1 MEFLFLSLYD
11 YFKKNRSLLY
21 GIFIGLFLLMGV
33 VATQVKIEEDIARFF
48 PNDKKLEKINQIFQH
63 SKFMDKL
70 VVMVSLSDSTR
81 PASPDSLIR
90 FADELVNR
98 VEVDLTPYVKKI
110 TYKVDDALTLQL
122 FNVIYHHLPLFLD
135 EEDYASID
143 SLTKEERV
151 RTSLQRSYRQLISP
165 AGIALKKMIVKDPLG
180 IAVLALKK
188 LRRLQYD
195 EGFELVDN
203 AIFTKDHRYLIF
215 FMVPSFPPNDT
226 GNNSAFLAGLD
237 QSIARVGQTHPD
249 IGALYYGAAAVAAGN
264 ANQLR
269 TDTVLTLSM
278 MMVLLIVF
286 LFGFLRKKRAPFIIL
301 IPVLFGG
308 LFSLS
313 AIYLIQGSISV
324 LAIAA
329 GSIILGIAV
338 NYSLHFL
345 SHLRHVGD
353 VRDTIKDLVKPMTLG
368 SATTVLAF
376 LCLQFANASIL
387 RDVGLFA
394 GFSLIGA
401 AFCSLVFLPHLVT
414 NDFFGT
420 HPAHPAAWM
429 VKLSSYQPIYNR
441 ILVLLIF
448 LLTPV
453 LLYYA
458 GDVTFNSDLTK
469 LNFMSSGLK
478 HAENVFNRINQRS
491 LRSIYIV
498 ADGATTEE
506 ALRHTERV
514 VPIME
519 DLKQHG
525 VVAKYSTVSLFIIS
539 DSLQRQRILRWNDY
553 WTAQK
558 KQVLIKTVKAEGE
571 KLKFAKTAFTNFDS
585 LLNRTYTP
593 VPPAVMNLFRTL
605 FFDDYI
611 TEKVG
616 LTTVVTLASVGANQ
630 SDSLYKRLEST
641 PHVQALDKRVLTNLF
656 VSYVHADFTFIVAF
670 TSALVFFVL
679 LLSYGRLEL
688 TLITF
693 IPMLVTWIW
702 ILGLMALLGIEFNI
716 VNVMVS
722 TFIFGLGD
730 DYSIFIM
737 DGLQQEYAMGRQ
749 TMQSIKDSI
758 LLSAV
763 TTISGLGVLIFAQH
777 PALKSIAA
785 ISIIG
790 IVCVFVMS
798 QTLEPFLFRKLISD
812 RTRKQF
818 PPLTLFGFLISAF
831 IYFQFVI
838 GAFVLTLIGFV
849 FTKIIPFQR
858 KGLRVAYHSLIR
870 LATHSLIYSGFHVKK
885 RILHLAGQYDTPKI
899 IISNHESFLDILLT
913 TMLHPKVLLFTN
925 RWVWNSPVFGGV
937 VRLADYYPIEEGAEN
952 SFEKLR
958 NRAQDGYSI
967 LVFPE
972 GARST
977 DGQMKR
983 FHKGAFYLAEKL
995 QLDILP
1001 LLLHGAG
1008 HSVPKGDFY
1017 VQAGQLTM
1025 KFLPAIAAGDL
1036 RFGATYTERT
1046 KSISRYFKE
1055 EHAKLAAEIETP
1067 YYYRHKLISNF
1078 LYKGP
1083 VLEWYLR
1090 IKLKLEN
1097 YYLGYHTLVP
1107 RNASVLDLGC
1117 GYGFLSYML
1126 HFSSKERQ
1134 ITGVDFDL
1142 EKITVAH
1149 HGYSRG
1155 EQLRF
1160 ERADITSYDIKKFD
1174 TIIINDVLHYLQPDQ
1189 QESLLKKCFEGLN
1202 PGGLILVREGDRDLK
1217 QKQKGTAL
1225 TEFFSVTLLRFNKA
1239 KQPLHFV
1246 SGEQLRHLAQS
1257 HGLEITTWD
1266 DTKYTSNVTFVIK
1279 KKTNV

>member
-1 MEFLFLSLYD
+1 MEYLFLSIYD
-11 YFKKNRSLLY
+11 YFHKNRPALY
-21 GIFIGLFLLMGV
+21 VLFLGLFLLVGIG
-33 VATQVKIEEDIARFF
+33 ATQIRVEEDISRFF
-48 PNDKKLEKINQIFQH
+48 PKDKKLEKINQIFQH

-70 VVMVSLSDSTR
+70 VVMVSLNDSTK
-81 PASPDSLIR
+81 ATQPDSLIR
-90 FADELVNR
+90 FTNELVSR
-98 VEVDLTPYVKKI
+98 VSGLAPYVKKI
-110 TYKVDDALTLQL
+110 TYKVDDELSVQL
-122 FNVIYHHLPLFLD
+122 FSVLYRYLPLFLD
-135 EEDYASID
+135 QEDYSSID
-143 SLTKEERV
+143 SLTTREAV
-151 RTSLQRSYRQLISP
+151 RTNLQRSYRQLISP
-165 AGIALKKMIVKDPLG
+165 AGLALKKMIIKDPLG
-180 IAVLALKK
+180 ISVLALKK

-195 EGFELVDN
+195 DGFELVDN
-203 AIFTKDHRYLIF
+203 TIFTKDHRYLIF
-215 FMVPSFPPNDT
+215 FIVPSFPSNDT

-237 QSIARVGQTHPD
+237 QSIAQVTQAHPD
-249 IGALYYGAAAVAAGN
+249 IHATYYGAAAVAAGN

-269 TDTVLTLSM
+269 ADTVLTVSLM
-278 MMVLLIVF
+278 MALLVA
-286 LFGFLRKKRAPFIIL
+286 LFFAFLRKKRAPFIIL

-308 LFSLS
+308 LFSIS
-313 AIYLIQGSISV
+313 VMYVIQGSISA

-345 SHLRHVGD
+345 SHLLHTGN
-353 VRDTIKDLVKPMTLG
+353 VRETVRDLVKPMTLG

-401 AFCSLVFLPHLVT
+401 ALCSLIFLPHLVT
-414 NDFFGT
+414 NDFFGH
-420 HPAHPAAWM
+420 HPARPTWMVNVSLYHPA
-429 VKLSSYQPIYNR
+429 YNR
-441 ILVLLIF
+441 ILVPLII

-458 GDVTFNSDLTK
+458 GGVTFNSDMTK
-469 LNFMSSGLK
+469 LNFMSSGMK
-478 HAENVFNRINQRS
+478 HAEKVFNRINQRA

-498 ADGATTEE
+498 AEGANTEE
-506 ALRHTERV
+506 ALRHTEAV
-514 VPIME
+514 VPIMD
-519 DLKQHG
+519 DLKRRG
-525 VVAKYSTVSLFIIS
+525 IVTKYASVSTFVIS
-539 DSLQRQRILRWNDY
+539 DSLQRQRILRWNGY
-553 WTAQK
+553 WTPQK
-558 KQVLIKTVKAEGE
+558 KRTLIGTLKAEGE
-571 KLKFAKTAFTNFDS
+571 KLKFSKAAFNHFDS
-585 LLNRTYTP
+585 LLNRSYA
-593 VPPAVMNLFRTL
+593 PAPAEVMNLFRTI

-611 TEKVG
+611 SEKEG
-616 LTTVVTLASVGANQ
+616 LTTVVTLASVGTNQ
-630 SDSLYKRLEST
+630 PDSLYKRLESMA
-641 PHVQALDKRVLTNLF
+641 HVQALDKRLLTTLF
-656 VSYVHADFTFIVAF
+656 ISYVHADFIFIVSF

-693 IPMLVTWIW
+693 IPMLVTWVW
-702 ILGLMALLGIEFNI
+702 ILGLMALFGIEFNI

-737 DGLQQEYAMGRQ
+737 DGLQQEYAMGRDR
-749 TMQSIKDSI
+749 MHSIKDSI
-758 LLSAV
+758 FLSAV

-798 QTLEPFLFRKLISD
+798 QTLEPFLFAKIITDRARK
-812 RTRKQF
+812 KF
-818 PPLTLFGFLISAF
+818 PPLTLFGFLISSL
-831 IYFQFVI
+831 IYIYFVI

-849 FTKIIPFQR
+849 FTKVSPIQR
-858 KGLRVAYHSLIR
+858 NRLRLGYHSMIR
-870 LATHSLIYSGFHVKK
+870 LATHSLIYTGFHVKK
-885 RILHLAGQYDTPKI
+885 RIINATGQYETPKI

-913 TMLHPKVLLFTN
+913 TMLDPRVLLFTN
-925 RWVWNSPVFGGV
+925 RWVWNSPIFGGV

-958 NRAQDGYSI
+958 NRIEDGYSI

-972 GARST
+972 GSRSP
-977 DGQMKR
+977 DGRMKR

-1001 LLLHGAG
+1001 LLLHGTG

-1036 RFGATYTERT
+1036 RFGTNYTDRT

-1097 YYLGYHTLVP
+1097 YYLSYHALVP
-1107 RNASVLDLGC
+1107 AKATVLDLGC
-1117 GYGFLSYML
+1117 GYGFLSYLL
-1126 HFSSKERQ
+1126 HFSSGERQ
-1134 ITGVDFDL
+1134 ITAVDFDP
-1142 EKITVAH
+1142 EKITLAH
-1149 HGYSRG
+1149 HGYTRG
-1155 EQLRF
+1155 EQLQF
-1160 ERADITSYDIKKFD
+1160 ECADITSYDIKKFD
-1174 TIIINDVLHYLQPDQ
+1174 TIIINDVLHYLRPDQ
-1189 QESLLKKCFEGLN
+1189 QESLLTKCFEGLN
-1202 PGGLILVREGDRDLK
+1202 PGGLLLVREGDRDLK

-1225 TEFFSVTLLRFNKA
+1225 TEFFSVKLLRFNKA
-1239 KQPLHFV
+1239 KQALHFV
-1246 SGEQLRHLAQS
+1246 SGQRLRHLAQS
-1257 HGLEITTWD
+1257 YGLEIKTWD
-1266 DTKYTSNVTFVIK
+1266 DTKYTSNVTFVMK
-1279 KKTNV
+1279 KKNDE